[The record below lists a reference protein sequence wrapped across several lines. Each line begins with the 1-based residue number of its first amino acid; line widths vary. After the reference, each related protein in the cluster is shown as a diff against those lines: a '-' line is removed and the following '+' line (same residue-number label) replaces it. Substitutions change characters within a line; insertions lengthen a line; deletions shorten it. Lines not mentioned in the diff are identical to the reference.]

1 MQVRKPHLDQSIES
15 PEGASAGE
23 LTGRRY
29 SGLEPAQRAME
40 RQRRLIA
47 AGTEVFGT
55 LGYAG
60 AKIKTLCKSAGLS
73 ERYFYESFE
82 SREHL
87 LGRVFEYLYAL
98 LREQIAAA
106 LQVPGLDLL
115 ASARAGMEAVVNFML
130 DDSRHARIILVE
142 VVGVSPELEA
152 KRHQCMSESADKS
165 LQMLLLL
172 SGIDPVHG
180 QEQLTARLGPVEAV
194 RIFEC
199 ARLTAVSMVG
209 GVNNMMLDA
218 LLSGTT
224 HDTERISDVAFQLIY
239 NASQGIRAL
248 AEKP

>member
-1 MQVRKPHLDQSIES
+1 MSRPS
-15 PEGASAGE
+15 PELHLEPPVESSVGE
-23 LTGRRY
+23 LLGRRY
-29 SGLEPAQRAME
+29 SGLESSQRAME
-40 RQRRLIA
+40 RHRRLIA
-47 AGTEVFGT
+47 AGVEVFGT
-55 LGYAG
+55 LGYSG

-87 LGRVFEYLYAL
+87 LGTVFNHLDAL
-98 LREQIAAA
+98 LTEQIAGA
-106 LQVPGLDLL
+106 LQAPGMDLL

-130 DDSRHARIILVE
+130 NDPRHARIMLVE

-152 KRHQCMSESADKS
+152 KRHQSMSDFADES
-165 LQMLLLL
+165 LQLLLLL

-180 QEQLTARLGPVEAV
+180 QEQLTAKLGVVEAA
-194 RIFEC
+194 RIFEG

-239 NASQGIRAL
+239 NASQGVRAL

>member
-1 MQVRKPHLDQSIES
+1 
-15 PEGASAGE
+15 
-23 LTGRRY
+23 
-29 SGLEPAQRAME
+29 ME
-40 RQRRLIA
+40 RHRRLVA
-47 AGTEVFGT
+47 AGVEVFGT
-55 LGYAG
+55 LGYSG

-87 LGRVFEYLYAL
+87 LGTVFNYLDAL
-98 LREQIAAA
+98 LTEQIAGA
-106 LQVPGLDLL
+106 LQAPGMDLL

-130 DDSRHARIILVE
+130 NDPRHARIMLVE

-152 KRHQCMSESADKS
+152 KRHQSMSDFADES
-165 LQMLLLL
+165 LQLLLLL

-180 QEQLTARLGPVEAV
+180 QEQLTARLGVVEAA
-194 RIFEC
+194 RIFEG

-218 LLSGTT
+218 LLSGTR

-239 NASQGIRAL
+239 NASQGVRAL